1 MVLYVE
7 IRGKYCSRCQRQ
19 QNLLSLRERN
29 NSRLLLVVRDKKA
42 AVTGL
47 KDGGGTR
54 EMTYRD
60 APQSKNNYEH
70 LHLYK

>member
-1 MVLYVE
+1 MPTPTKFVKSERE
-7 IRGKYCSRCQRQ
+7 I
-19 QNLLSLRERN
+19 N

-60 APQSKNNYEH
+60 APQSKNNYKH
-70 LHLYK
+70 